1 MRTGN
6 VTDCPPP
13 TITAGG
19 SSSVKEPEDSGLS
32 QYTASAPAAARAGS
46 SHRNRGQCRGGS
58 GACQSPTSF
67 SPCRDPA
74 DRRAR
79 NNRRLQFSSQGLN
92 ERQATGV
99 TLILLFSQSFVE
111 HFLLRLWQRVEVGHA
126 LKGVNHR
133 RCQVTTCKDT
143 AAEAQLG
150 V

>member
-67 SPCRDPA
+67 SPCRDVLRLRPPPA
-74 DRRAR
+74 DTLAKVPKE
-79 NNRRLQFSSQGLN
+79 SPSQESTPEPVPAASLPTAGL
-92 ERQATGV
+92 AITG
-99 TLILLFSQSFVE
+99 
-111 HFLLRLWQRVEVGHA
+111 G
-126 LKGVNHR
+126 
-133 RCQVTTCKDT
+133 
-143 AAEAQLG
+143 
-150 V
+150 